1 MPGAVCMGRKFD
13 VSLLPPAPDL
23 AIEQT
28 YWVKKITRIGGIDEA
43 GRGAWAG
50 PVAAAVV
57 ILPPDP
63 AIALT
68 LSGVRDSKQM
78 SPAARGFWAERI
90 QKYALGWAVGFSSC
104 EEIDQLGILPATQ
117 LAACRALEKLTV
129 DPQGLLLDYLNLP
142 NSQLPQLSLIKG
154 DRRSLSIAAASVIAK
169 TTRDALLCDLDTKYP
184 GYGFA
189 RHKGYGTEL
198 HRNALRKMGPSPVHR
213 LSFSPIRQS

>member
-13 VSLLPPAPDL
+13 ISLLPPAPDIT
-23 AIEQT
+23 IEQT

-57 ILPPDP
+57 VLPPDP

-78 SPAARGFWAERI
+78 SPDARSFWAERI
-90 QKYALGWAVGFSSC
+90 QRYALSWAVGLSSC

-117 LAACRALEKLTV
+117 LAACRAIEKLTI
-129 DPQGLLLDYLNLP
+129 DLQQLLLDYLCLP
-142 NSQLPQLSLIKG
+142 NSTLPQLSIIKG
-154 DRRSLSIAAASVIAK
+154 DRRSLSIAAASIIAK
-169 TTRDALLCDLDTKYP
+169 TTRDAFLCELDSQYP

-198 HRNALRKMGPSPVHR
+198 HRNALRQLGPCPVHR
-213 LSFSPIRQS
+213 LSFSPVRQS

>member
-1 MPGAVCMGRKFD
+1 MGRKFD

-28 YWVKKITRIGGIDEA
+28 YWVKNITLIGGIDEA

-57 ILPPDP
+57 VLPPDP

-78 SPAARGFWAERI
+78 SPDARTFWAEHIRAC
-90 QKYALGWAVGFSSC
+90 ALDWAAGCATS
-104 EEIDQLGILPATQ
+104 EEIDRLGILPATQ
-117 LAACRALEKLTV
+117 LAACRALEKLAPA
-129 DPQGLLLDYLNLP
+129 PQQLLLDYLNLP
-142 NSQLPQLSLIKG
+142 NSRLPQLSIIKG

-169 TTRDALLCDLDTKYP
+169 TTRDAILCNLDTQYP

-189 RHKGYGTEL
+189 RHKGYGTKL
-198 HRNALRKMGPSPVHR
+198 HRQALQKMGPSPVHR
-213 LSFSPIRQS
+213 LSFSPVRQS